1 MRCVTFA
8 DEYCSDRSLLLL
20 MSNMKVVVNS
30 FAQGAVDS
38 TQNLVITRLS
48 TAKRMGQNM
57 RGKTFTK

>member
-1 MRCVTFA
+1 
-8 DEYCSDRSLLLL
+8 

-38 TQNLVITRLS
+38 TQKLVITRLS

-57 RGKTFTK
+57 RGKTFTKWEMHFR